1 MEVADGACILR
12 ADHQRVRC
20 PGRAGTTCS
29 TMVLSHVLSVPYIS
43 PAGPLSPLALT
54 GSHKLLRRDYT
65 FQSEDDLKGYWAHL
79 EQICCTSAR

>member
-1 MEVADGACILR
+1 
-12 ADHQRVRC
+12 
-20 PGRAGTTCS
+20 
-29 TMVLSHVLSVPYIS
+29 MVLCHELKILYIS

-54 GSHKLLRRDYT
+54 RSHDVLRRDYT